1 VFKESK
7 VQKLVDR
14 KPASLAAASLVLDA
28 TGFVDNHG
36 CLQPMDRN
44 ENNHWYRNG
53 NPELAGFRWPL
64 PPQIVNYS
72 VKTENEDD

>member
-1 VFKESK
+1 M
-7 VQKLVDR
+7 QNLADR
-14 KPASLAAASLVLDA
+14 TPPSLAAASLVLDSSH
-28 TGFVDNHG
+28 NHG

-72 VKTENEDD
+72 VKTEKRG